1 MEQVNLAL
9 EPLRAFL
16 MQLGVFLPKLILA
29 IIIIIAGWL
38 LAKFLNSWSSRVCR
52 LSIFMC

>member
-38 LAKFLNSWSSRVCR
+38 LAKFLKLLVIKG
-52 LSIFMC
+52 LQVV